1 MRKIEYNSSNELCIV
16 SVISSLYYVVYSYV
30 RGYYYL
36 LPLDTIR
43 MIEYTKNGIYYLNN
57 LEDIIP
63 FALNPKSIDIS
74 EINAPIVIGLMVSNI
89 CNLNCSY
96 CIANNAKSYSAKN
109 ALFDKD
115 KIIEL
120 SDRIRETHVIG
131 LMISGGEPFLNPELA
146 FLIEMITDERFLC
159 ELDTNG
165 TMFTD
170 DLISII
176 SDKFIIPRVSLDSLD
191 PKVHNQLRGG
201 FDRTIDTLHR
211 LKEKN
216 IEYRINTVLHGY
228 NKESIF
234 QLAEWIKDEGI
245 KKWHVFK
252 LQRLFAPEEIW
263 LSDEETAE
271 IVSELND
278 RYGNII
284 DILCKFSINNDGFAS
299 FMIDS
304 EGNCFSTYKMDKIL
318 FGNVFEEPV
327 TKIWQRLPNDYKF
340 NHLNKYFWYVGKQA

>member
-1 MRKIEYNSSNELCIV
+1 MQKIEYDSSSELCIV
-16 SVISSLYYVVYSYV
+16 SVISSSYYVVYSYV
-30 RGYYYL
+30 KGYYYL
-36 LPLDTIR
+36 LPLNTIN
-43 MIEYTKNGIYYLNN
+43 MFEYTNNGIYNLNN
-57 LEDIIP
+57 LDDIIP

-74 EINAPIVIGLMVSNI
+74 EIDSPIVIGLMVSNI
-89 CNLNCSY
+89 CNLHCSY

-109 ALFDKD
+109 ALFNKN

-120 SDRIRETHVIG
+120 SSSLRETHVIG
-131 LMISGGEPFLNPELA
+131 LMLSGGEPFLNPELA

-165 TMFTD
+165 TIFTD
-170 DLISII
+170 ELINTI
-176 SDKFIIPRVSLDSLD
+176 SKKYIIPRVSLDSVNPL
-191 PKVHNQLRGG
+191 VHNHVRSG
-201 FDRTIDTLHR
+201 FDRTMDTLCR

-228 NKESIF
+228 NKDSIF

-245 KKWHVFK
+245 KKWHIFK

-263 LSDEETAE
+263 ISDEETAE
-271 IVSELND
+271 IVSKLKNH
-278 RYGNII
+278 YGNKI
-284 DILCKFSINNDGFAS
+284 DILCKFSISNDGFAS

-304 EGNCFSTYKMDKIL
+304 EGNCFSTYKKDKIL
-318 FGNVFEEPV
+318 FGNLFEESI

-340 NHLNKYFWYVGKQA
+340 NHLNKYFWYAGKQV